1 MSRLFVE
8 KNNCLDALVMFFSY
22 CVYIVFHMFKFV
34 FSLFPF
40 ST

>member
-1 MSRLFVE
+1 MSHLFVE
-8 KNNCLDALVMFFSY
+8 KKCLDALVMFFSY
-22 CVYIVFHMFKFV
+22 CVYIVFHMFKPV